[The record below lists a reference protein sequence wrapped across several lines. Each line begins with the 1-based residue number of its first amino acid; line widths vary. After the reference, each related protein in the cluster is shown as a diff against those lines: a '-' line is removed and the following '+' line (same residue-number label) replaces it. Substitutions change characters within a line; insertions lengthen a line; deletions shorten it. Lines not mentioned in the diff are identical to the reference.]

1 MAAQYKVEALVLGAR
16 SWGEADKMM
25 TLFTREHGMVTAVA
39 FGCRRPKSPLAAGMQ
54 MFTHAEVQL
63 AEGKRMDTVKQCAI
77 LHRYKRLSEDFM
89 AMAYGSFVA
98 EVAREFLPEHAAEP
112 EAFALLLDVFASFE
126 VRNPRIVALAA
137 AWQVLACSGLQLR
150 LGHCVHCGR
159 EIAGE
164 AFLHIREGG
173 VLCKDCR
180 LPDAKKLAGEG
191 LGFLRSLLDLDWKH
205 SEGIRVQRESLL
217 MAEQVLLAYLQEML
231 GRPLKSLAFIRQL

>member
-1 MAAQYKVEALVLGAR
+1 MAAQYEAEALVLGAHN
-16 SWGEADKMM
+16 WGDADKLM
-25 TLFTREHGMVTAVA
+25 TLFTRECGMVTAVA
-39 FGCRRPKSPLAAGMQ
+39 FGSRRPKSPLAAGMQ

-63 AEGKRMDTVKQCAI
+63 AKGKRMDTVRQCAI

-112 EAFALLLDVFASFE
+112 EAFDLLLDVFASFE
-126 VRNPRIVALAA
+126 ARNPRIVALAA

-150 LGHCVHCGR
+150 LERCVHCGR

-164 AFLHIREGG
+164 AFLQIGEGG
-173 VLCKDCR
+173 VLCRDCR
-180 LPDAKKLAGEG
+180 LPDAQKLTGEG
-191 LGFLRSLLDLDWKH
+191 LAFLRSLLDLDWKH
-205 SEGIRVQRESLL
+205 PEGFRVQRESLL

-231 GRPLKSLAFIRQL
+231 GRPLKSLAFLRQL